1 MAKMNILQ
9 LLAERKYDSSEELA
23 KLIMAF
29 TFVDKNLFEFIYY
42 QAKALLFIME
52 GISNPT
58 DEEMAML
65 MSNTTITMAT
75 NIEGAVHAYQ
85 HFLDGGVEAML
96 ADIYQALNHLNEN
109 VG

>member
-1 MAKMNILQ
+1 MEKTNVLQ
-9 LLAERKYDSSEELA
+9 LLAESKCDSTEELA
-23 KLIMAF
+23 KRIMVF
-29 TFVDKNLFEFIYY
+29 TFVDKDLFEFIYY
-42 QAKALLFIME
+42 QAKALFFIMQ

-58 DEEMAML
+58 DDEMAKQ
-65 MSNTTITMAT
+65 MSRITITMAMR
-75 NIEGAVHAYQ
+75 IKSSVEAYQ

>member
-1 MAKMNILQ
+1 MEKTNVLQ
-9 LLAERKYDSSEELA
+9 LLAESKCDSTEELA
-23 KLIMAF
+23 KRIMVF
-29 TFVDKNLFEFIYY
+29 TFVDKDLFEFIYY
-42 QAKALLFIME
+42 QAKALFFIMQ

-58 DEEMAML
+58 DKEMAMM
-65 MSNTTITMAT
+65 MSNTTITMAI

-96 ADIYQALNHLNEN
+96 ADINRALEFSDKN